1 MDKVLVSVLR
11 SSFVTVCEE
20 MGLALLRTARS
31 PWLNAARDFSTALFD
46 AEGRLVAQ
54 ADFIPILVGTS
65 RFALAAARER
75 FGSDVA
81 AGDVILMNDPYFGG
95 SHLSDLTVIYPV
107 FAGTRLVYWV
117 VNKAHYAD
125 TGGCVAG
132 GCNPHAVEIY
142 QESIRIPPVK
152 LYRKGVLNEDLRD
165 CLLLNVRE
173 ADTFWAD
180 LESHVA
186 SARTGERKL
195 RALVEKYGLETLLAC
210 HESIFDAGEAELRAE
225 LAAIPDGTYHGRA
238 VLELESSGS
247 PVDVN
252 IDVTITVAGGAIGF
266 DYAGTHP
273 QVAGFVNS
281 SPANTYSA
289 TCVALFSVLDPDIR
303 RNEGSC
309 RPIRVVAPAGSL
321 LNPVGPAPVAL
332 STLTTAEVMIEACWR
347 ALSQAIPTRTP
358 CGWARTCT
366 PITFGYAP
374 GSGRWY
380 TMGHF
385 LTQGGA
391 GAVHSHDGWSYLAP
405 SVCMGALTKPNVETI
420 EAEYPYRV
428 LAHEFAEDSCGAGL
442 YRGGMGTL
450 YRMTALGHTAEG
462 VMRGDGMRTPP
473 FGLEGGRSAV
483 TTRARII
490 RKDGSETV
498 VSGKSSFVL
507 EEGDVFECRSSG
519 GGGWGDPAS
528 RSPDRVAS
536 DVADGLISTGYAARE
551 HGLAA
556 REPRRGTVADTGA
569 PGVRRA

>member
-11 SSFVTVCEE
+11 NSFITVCEE

-46 AEGRLVAQ
+46 AEGRLVSQ

-65 RFALAAARER
+65 RFALRAALDR
-75 FGSDVA
+75 FGADIDP
-81 AGDVILMNDPYFGG
+81 GDVILMNDPYFGG

-107 FAGTRLVYWV
+107 FVKDRLLYWV

-125 TGGCVAG
+125 VGGCVAG

-142 QESIRIPPVK
+142 QESLRIPPVK
-152 LYRKGVLNEDLRD
+152 LYRKGVLNEDLKD

-180 LESHVA
+180 LKSHVA
-186 SARTGERKL
+186 SAKTGEKKI
-195 RALVEKYGLETLLAC
+195 RALEEKYGLDTLLEC
-210 HESIFDAGEAELRAE
+210 HERIFDAGEMELRAE
-225 LAAIPDGTYHGRA
+225 LLGIPDGVYQGRA
-238 VLELESSGS
+238 FLEMESSDG
-247 PVDVN
+247 PMDIN
-252 IDVTITVAGGAIGF
+252 IDVTITVEGGGICF
-266 DYAGTHP
+266 DYAGTHS
-273 QVAGFVNS
+273 QVGAFVNS
-281 SPANTYSA
+281 STANTYSA
-289 TCVALFSVLDPDIR
+289 TCVALFSVLDPEIR

-309 RPIRVVAPAGSL
+309 RAIRVVAPEGSL
-321 LNPVGPAPVAL
+321 LNPLGPAPVAL

-347 ALSQAIPTRTP
+347 ALSQAIPTKTP

-391 GAVHSHDGWSYLAP
+391 GAVYSHDGWSYLAP

-420 EAEYPYRV
+420 EAQYPYRV

-450 YRMTALGHTAEG
+450 YRMSPVGHAAEG
-462 VMRGDGMRTPP
+462 VLRADGMRTPP
-473 FGLEGGRSAV
+473 FGLQGGRPAT
-483 TTRARII
+483 TTRVRII
-490 RKDGSETV
+490 RKDGSEV
-498 VSGKSSFVL
+498 VLSAKSSFTL
-507 EEGDVFECRSSG
+507 KEGDIFESRSSG
-519 GGGWGDPAS
+519 GGGWGDPAARS
-528 RSPDRVAS
+528 RDLILKDLS
-536 DVADGLISTGYAARE
+536 DGLISADYAARE
-551 HGLAA
+551 YRVSAA
-556 REPRRGTVADTGA
+556 GPSGEASA
-569 PGVRRA
+569 PGVRPGVPGT